1 MLGAQRLDSGDR
13 LRDRVVAKARRL
25 GKDESCK
32 AGPLVLRLSMADRG
46 RLESAEHDHQR
57 TTLPLTKPVGSHGF
71 ELTRFRRRHTLN
83 ARKIRAKEMAM
94 KWKTPVI
101 IEIAVG
107 LEINAYAC
115 AEVK

>member
-1 MLGAQRLDSGDR
+1 LEKTSRANRGSLRSAASDIPKNG
-13 LRDRVVAKARRL
+13 LRDNNAGAPAIRKSAFRYCRRL
-25 GKDESCK
+25 
-32 AGPLVLRLSMADRG
+32 
-46 RLESAEHDHQR
+46 
-57 TTLPLTKPVGSHGF
+57 LTALGGDPN
-71 ELTRFRRRHTLN
+71 LLN
-83 ARKIRAKEMAM
+83 EQIRPKEMAM

>member
-1 MLGAQRLDSGDR
+1 MVLTLLHRRNSLARTNF
-13 LRDRVVAKARRL
+13 RV
-25 GKDESCK
+25 
-32 AGPLVLRLSMADRG
+32 
-46 RLESAEHDHQR
+46 
-57 TTLPLTKPVGSHGF
+57 
-71 ELTRFRRRHTLN
+71 
-83 ARKIRAKEMAM
+83 KEMAM

>member
-1 MLGAQRLDSGDR
+1 MANRGCVLSASAMPLEGLPSTPKTIGSDK
-13 LRDRVVAKARRL
+13 VTTFTEPRRC
-25 GKDESCK
+25 ES
-32 AGPLVLRLSMADRG
+32 
-46 RLESAEHDHQR
+46 
-57 TTLPLTKPVGSHGF
+57 F
-71 ELTRFRRRHTLN
+71 ELTGMRRRHRLAGAKTQ
-83 ARKIRAKEMAM
+83 AKEIAM

>member
-1 MLGAQRLDSGDR
+1 LSAVGVDSSPSPPYR
-13 LRDRVVAKARRL
+13 SPVER
-25 GKDESCK
+25 
-32 AGPLVLRLSMADRG
+32 AGSR
-46 RLESAEHDHQR
+46 E
-57 TTLPLTKPVGSHGF
+57 
-71 ELTRFRRRHTLN
+71 
-83 ARKIRAKEMAM
+83 KEM

>member
-1 MLGAQRLDSGDR
+1 VFGGIPT
-13 LRDRVVAKARRL
+13 LRPARI
-25 GKDESCK
+25 S
-32 AGPLVLRLSMADRG
+32 P
-46 RLESAEHDHQR
+46 
-57 TTLPLTKPVGSHGF
+57 
-71 ELTRFRRRHTLN
+71 
-83 ARKIRAKEMAM
+83 KEMAM

>member
-1 MLGAQRLDSGDR
+1 LTALGGHRN
-13 LRDRVVAKARRL
+13 LRAAR
-25 GKDESCK
+25 
-32 AGPLVLRLSMADRG
+32 
-46 RLESAEHDHQR
+46 
-57 TTLPLTKPVGSHGF
+57 
-71 ELTRFRRRHTLN
+71 
-83 ARKIRAKEMAM
+83 IRPKETAM